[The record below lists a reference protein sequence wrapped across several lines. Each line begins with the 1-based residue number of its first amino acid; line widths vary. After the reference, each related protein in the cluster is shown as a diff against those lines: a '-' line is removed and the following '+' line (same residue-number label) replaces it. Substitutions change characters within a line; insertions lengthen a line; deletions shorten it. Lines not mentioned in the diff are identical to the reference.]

1 MTAKGGGTS
10 SLVASLARK
19 AQENAEKSEQQSGQR
34 FNQKSALKN
43 GQRVGR
49 QNTRK
54 GEQPNA
60 QKAEHKSEQK
70 NESVGT
76 QQKARNTRKT
86 LPKALPKTLPKA
98 LPKALPGQA
107 KRQTRQAPQ
116 EEKKSFR
123 GTRILAGVLSSLKKF
138 LLIVTTVSLCVLFL
152 GGIGMGFLWL
162 YREATSNEF
171 FATERVD
178 VVGNVRMSQKM
189 VLDLAGVREGD
200 NSLSVSIA
208 HVEQA
213 LMQTP
218 WVEEVSVKRILPDRF
233 VIHIKERMPSFW
245 VRRDGV
251 LHYADVKGNVI
262 APVET
267 KNFVSLPTLEVEEGM
282 EGDVVK
288 LGVYLNDLKS
298 GKFPVDYDAISALRL
313 SEAKGMELYLDDR
326 EMRLCIALKGWKDN
340 LMRMSVT
347 LGDLARRNEL
357 SRVQEIRSAD
367 GNVWVMQNI

>member
-1 MTAKGGGTS
+1 MTAKGAETS

-19 AQENAEKSEQQSGQR
+19 AQQNAEKTEQSSLKPIGQR
-34 FNQKSALKN
+34 LGQKATPKN
-43 GQRVGR
+43 GQKQER
-49 QNTRK
+49 QNTRTSEK
-54 GEQPNA
+54 NNERQ
-60 QKAEHKSEQK
+60 SEQK
-70 NESVGT
+70 NAG
-76 QQKARNTRKT
+76 QKNNAQKSRNTRKS
-86 LPKALPKTLPKA
+86 PI
-98 LPKALPGQA
+98 GQA
-107 KRQTRQAPQ
+107 KRQTRQVSQ
-116 EEKKSFR
+116 KEKKNFR
-123 GTRILAGVLSSLKKF
+123 QSRILSGALASLKNFVLVFITIALCAIF
-138 LLIVTTVSLCVLFL
+138 LS
-152 GGIGMGFLWL
+152 GIGLGFLWI

-189 VLDLAGVREGD
+189 VLDLAGVNEGD

-213 LMQTP
+213 LLKTP
-218 WVEEVSVKRILPDRF
+218 WVEEVSIKRILPDRF

-245 VRRDGV
+245 VRREGV
-251 LHYADVKGNVI
+251 LHYADVKGKVI

-282 EGDVVK
+282 EGDIVK

-326 EMRLCIALKGWKDN
+326 EMRLCIALNGWKDN

-357 SRVQEIRSAD
+357 SRVSEIRSAD
-367 GNVWVMQNI
+367 GNVWVIQNI